1 MIGHQLYKTEVFL
14 NTAAQDFRSGRFL
27 KQRKW
32 AHKMRSL
39 QEQPTRNIPRLNV

>member
-14 NTAAQDFRSGRFL
+14 NTAAQDFRSGR
-27 KQRKW
+27 KW